1 MKAPTNSK
9 KDWKLAVAGVA
20 LGAIVAAGTPAFAV
34 WCEPPGLPNFG
45 RWADYLLR
53 ITQQYITTSERNITY
68 RISLMEERI
77 VTALDGQVKLQMKA
91 TAASQRALQQQ
102 MAQSAVAQIQA
113 QGALEAFNQQ
123 ERVADNLREL
133 REKLVQPLT
142 TCVAVT
148 SGVELPK
155 AQATVAAAAAG
166 AARYDR
172 ARALSTVSSAKS
184 AAANYDTVMS
194 KFCSAEDVK
203 RGRCTTL
210 APTNIEAGDV
220 RAGLLFG
227 DDGGTGAMTRASDQ
241 EPAVQ
246 AVIDRLTGI
255 RSTPEALDN
264 PLWEKTN
271 AGKSYVE
278 TQRDYAAIS
287 QLASHSLQQIRM
299 AHRAQAGLAD
309 SLKSAGVASNKVP
322 SAISAADAAR
332 IYAEAQLS
340 PAAIQDLAGATDPLP
355 LLRNLAQT
363 SSFGLWMTYNQ
374 MLSTER
380 MEALTAAQTS
390 LLAQSSLLPKAN
402 QQKQLATQVNVS
414 R

>member
-1 MKAPTNSK
+1 M
-9 KDWKLAVAGVA
+9 
-20 LGAIVAAGTPAFAV
+20 
-34 WCEPPGLPNFG
+34 
-45 RWADYLLR
+45 
-53 ITQQYITTSERNITY
+53 
-68 RISLMEERI
+68 
-77 VTALDGQVKLQMKA
+77 
-91 TAASQRALQQQ
+91 
-102 MAQSAVAQIQA
+102 
-113 QGALEAFNQQ
+113 
-123 ERVADNLREL
+123 
-133 REKLVQPLT
+133 
-142 TCVAVT
+142 
-148 SGVELPK
+148 
-155 AQATVAAAAAG
+155 
-166 AARYDR
+166 
-172 ARALSTVSSAKS
+172 
-184 AAANYDTVMS
+184 
-194 KFCSAEDVK
+194 
-203 RGRCTTL
+203 
-210 APTNIEAGDV
+210 
-220 RAGLLFG
+220 
-227 DDGGTGAMTRASDQ
+227 
-241 EPAVQ
+241 Q